1 MPEAAPWTR
10 GQAMAVTRT
19 PPSAWID
26 EGLRALAA
34 GGPDAVR
41 VESLARV
48 LGVTKGGFYGQFHD
62 RQALLEEMLD
72 AWERVGVDEVIKR
85 IEGQGGDARAKLR
98 RLSAIASS
106 RNDVLGTDPLKI
118 DLAIRDWARRD
129 KRVARRLRRVD
140 NRRMDYLRSLF
151 GTSCDDKDEVEAR
164 CMLFFSL
171 WIGNHFIAADHG
183 ARSRAQVLKL
193 ALRRLEA
200 W

>member
-1 MPEAAPWTR
+1 
-10 GQAMAVTRT
+10 MAVTRT

-48 LGVTKGGFYGQFHD
+48 LGVTKGGFYWQFED

-72 AWERVGVDEVIKR
+72 AWERVTVDEVIER

-98 RLSAIASS
+98 RLSRIAAS
-106 RNDVLGTDPLKI
+106 RSDLLGVEPLSI

-151 GTSCDDKDEVEAR
+151 GAFCSDEDEVEAR
-164 CMLFFSL
+164 CMLVFAL

-183 ARSRAQVLKL
+183 GRTRSEVLKL
-193 ALRRLEA
+193 ALRRLDA